1 MVICSMLERHYKII
15 LYFISTAI
23 IATLALQVYWNY
35 KNYQTSKQ
43 QLINE
48 VQISLDNAVNNYYTN
63 LAEKN
68 MIGFSISEL
77 GNTLTKDSI
86 EILLHE
92 YSSPKGVSAKD
103 PNTFI
108 FLNESGKSEHT
119 AVFTETDHK
128 NVDTL
133 LTNIN
138 LDKNVRREIIQRHF
152 NKDSLFENNL
162 ARLTTRIIFA
172 AKEDTLNLKQLN
184 ELVSEELER
193 KKIVADYRIL
203 FTSEKDRITTYGA
216 SNLGTPYLKTATKS
230 SFLPENQKI
239 ELQFTN
245 VMGTILRKN
254 TLSLLFSFLFVVT
267 IIGCLLYLL
276 KVIKHQKQLAEIKND
291 LISNITHEFKTP
303 IATIGVAM
311 EGIQSFNDSQ
321 DTEKNMRYAKIS
333 SEQVSKLNMMVER
346 LLETAT
352 LDSENLQLQF
362 EAVDLVNLL
371 KTKTT
376 TETLTDKNKTI
387 RFQSNCNTLFHQIDL
402 FHFENALNNIID
414 NAIKYGS
421 TPIDIKLEKKDAITI
436 ISIADAGN
444 SLTIA
449 QKKQIFEK
457 FYRVPTGN
465 THNIKGFGIG
475 LYYSKKIIE
484 KHHGS
489 IQVSVKPTTF
499 TIKLPHD

>member
-23 IATLALQVYWNY
+23 LATLALQVYWNY

-63 LAEKN
+63 LAEEN

-92 YSSPKGVSAKD
+92 YRSLKRTPETDS
-103 PNTFI
+103 NTFI
-108 FLNESGKSEHT
+108 FLNDKSKSKHT

-138 LDKNVRREIIQRHF
+138 LGKNARREIIQWHF

-184 ELVSEELER
+184 DLVFEELER
-193 KKIVADYRIL
+193 KKVTADYRIV
-203 FTSEKDRITTYGA
+203 FSSEKDNITTYGA
-216 SNLGTPYLKTATKS
+216 LNLGTPYLKTATKS

-276 KVIKHQKQLAEIKND
+276 KIIKHQKQLAEIKND

-311 EGIQSFNDSQ
+311 EGIQSFNDAH
-321 DTEKNMRYAKIS
+321 DIEKTMRYAKIS
-333 SEQVSKLNMMVER
+333 SEQVSKLNMMVEK

-352 LDSENLQLQF
+352 LDSENLQLQL
-362 EAVDLVNLL
+362 EEVDLVQLL
-371 KTKTT
+371 TT
-376 TETLTDKNKTI
+376 IIATETLTEEDKTVS
-387 RFQSNCNTLFHQIDL
+387 FQSNCGSLFYQIDS

-421 TPIDIKLEKKDAITI
+421 APVDVKLENKSSEII
-436 ISIADAGN
+436 ISITDAGN
-444 SLTIA
+444 SLTVA
-449 QKKQIFEK
+449 QKNQIFEK
-457 FYRVPTGN
+457 FFRVPTGN